1 MSDNASRHRP
11 PLLRDQDQ
19 KMIAGVCTGLGRH
32 FDIDPVVFRVLFA
45 LLTFFGGLG
54 ILAYAVAWLLI
65 PETGERSSE
74 AQRLLTGTNA
84 YVAAGAAALMVLG
97 LWAFAGFVADSID
110 RSVPLVLAGAAVIGV
125 LIWHKENSGR
135 TPGRQSGGGTY
146 GGGSD
151 MGGDPADP
159 SAQPQAWWQRPVPFF
174 SEQGQPHEKG
184 GPGQAVSDEIQPDHA
199 HPDPIQSEEE

>member
-1 MSDNASRHRP
+1 
-11 PLLRDQDQ
+11 LLRDQEQ

-32 FDIDPVVFRVLFA
+32 FDVDPVIFRVLFA

-54 ILAYAVAWLLI
+54 ILAYAAAWLLI
-65 PETGERSSE
+65 PEAGERSSE

-84 YVAAGAAALMVLG
+84 YVAAAAAALMVLG

-125 LIWHKENSGR
+125 LIWHKEN
-135 TPGRQSGGGTY
+135 PGRQCGGGTHGD
-146 GGGSD
+146 GGNI
-151 MGGDPADP
+151 GGDPADP

-174 SEQGQPHEKG
+174 SEQGQPREQG

-199 HPDPIQSEEE
+199 QPDPIQSDEE